1 MRTILLFLFVTM
13 LSTGI
18 LLGALSMKSSVI
30 PSLGVIGLWCLFIW
44 YLSSRSNKRA
54 KQKQRERL
62 FDEWLYQQNRNRGQ
76 FR

>member
-1 MRTILLFLFVTM
+1 MRTFLLFLVVTM

-18 LLGALSMKSSVI
+18 LLGALSMKSAVI
-30 PSLGVIGLWCLFIW
+30 PGLGVFGLWCLFIW
-44 YLSSRSNKRA
+44 YLGSRSSKRA
-54 KQKQRERL
+54 KRKQREQL